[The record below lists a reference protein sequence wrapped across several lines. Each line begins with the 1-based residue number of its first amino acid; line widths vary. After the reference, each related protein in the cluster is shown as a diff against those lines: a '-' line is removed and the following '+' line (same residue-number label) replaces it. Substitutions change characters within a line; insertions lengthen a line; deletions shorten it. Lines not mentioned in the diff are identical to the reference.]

1 MDGSE
6 REKKSTMNPS
16 RIEQAIDEIYNYV
29 EDCKPS
35 KLYPSKVVVD
45 REQLYDLLDELRLRA
60 PEEIKRYQKII
71 TNRDGILNEAQ
82 QRAEDMLSQAQ
93 QQTAQILDQSE
104 IVQTAYQRAE
114 DIMRQANEEAQR
126 LVDAAQNES
135 EQMRKAALVYTN
147 DLLSEAQLHIE
158 ESLKEIDNKSRML
171 TSALKNSIQ
180 VMRSN
185 KEELMSQLEPEKA
198 TKKAAVE
205 TTKQEPELL
214 EPEPQRQEEFDVP
227 EKAFLKGA
235 EQ

>member
-1 MDGSE
+1 MS
-6 REKKSTMNPS
+6 S
-16 RIEQAIDEIYNYV
+16 RMEQIIEEIEEYV
-29 EDCKPS
+29 DHCKPAPLS
-35 KLYPSKVVVD
+35 SGKILVNKEELMELIS
-45 REQLYDLLDELRLRA
+45 ELRSKT

-158 ESLKEIDNKSRML
+158 ESLKEIDNKSCML

>member
-1 MDGSE
+1 
-6 REKKSTMNPS
+6 MNPS

-45 REQLYDLLDELRLRA
+45 REQLYDLLDELRLCA

-135 EQMRKAALVYTN
+135 EQMRRASLLYTN
-147 DLLSEAQLHIE
+147 DLLSEAQAHVEEALHD
-158 ESLKEIDNKSRML
+158 IDNKSRML
-171 TSALKNSIQ
+171 SSALKNSIQ
-180 VMRSN
+180 LMKSN
-185 KEELMSQLEPEKA
+185 KEELQSQLEPQKNMKA
-198 TKKAAVE
+198 LE
-205 TTKQEPELL
+205 EPSKGMAEQL
-214 EPEPQRQEEFDVP
+214 EPEPQRQEDFEVP
-227 EKAFLKGA
+227 EN
-235 EQ
+235 

>member
-1 MDGSE
+1 
-6 REKKSTMNPS
+6 MNPS

-45 REQLYDLLDELRLRA
+45 REQLYDLLDELRLCA

-82 QRAEDMLSQAQ
+82 QRAESMLSQAQ

-135 EQMRKAALVYTN
+135 EQMRRASLLYTN
-147 DLLSEAQLHIE
+147 DLLSEAQAHVE
-158 ESLKEIDNKSRML
+158 EALRDIDNKSRML
-171 TSALKNSIQ
+171 SSALKNSVQ
-180 VMRSN
+180 LMKSN
-185 KEELMSQLEPEKA
+185 KEELQSQLDPQKKNLSVEEEPKGDVAE
-198 TKKAAVE
+198 
-205 TTKQEPELL
+205 QL
-214 EPEPQRQEEFDVP
+214 EPEPQRQEDFEVP
-227 EKAFLKGA
+227 E
-235 EQ
+235 E

>member
-1 MDGSE
+1 
-6 REKKSTMNPS
+6 MNPS

-45 REQLYDLLDELRLRA
+45 REQLYDLLDELRLCA

-82 QRAEDMLSQAQ
+82 QRAESMLSQAQ

-135 EQMRKAALVYTN
+135 EQMRRASLLYTN
-147 DLLSEAQLHIE
+147 DLLSEAQAHVE
-158 ESLKEIDNKSRML
+158 EALRDIDNKSRML
-171 TSALKNSIQ
+171 SSALKNSVQ
-180 VMRSN
+180 LMKSN
-185 KEELMSQLEPEKA
+185 KEELQSQLDPQ
-198 TKKAAVE
+198 KKNLSVE
-205 TTKQEPELL
+205 EGPKGDVAEQL
-214 EPEPQRQEEFDVP
+214 EPEPQRQEDFEVP
-227 EKAFLKGA
+227 E
-235 EQ
+235 E

>member
-1 MDGSE
+1 
-6 REKKSTMNPS
+6 MNPS

-45 REQLYDLLDELRLRA
+45 REQLYDLLDELRLCA

-126 LVDAAQNES
+126 LVDTAQAEC
-135 EQMRKAALVYTN
+135 EQMRKAALMYTN
-147 DLLSEAQLHIE
+147 DLLSEAQSHVE
-158 ESLKEIDNKSRML
+158 ESLREIDNKSRML
-171 TSALKNSIQ
+171 SSALKNSVQ
-180 VMRSN
+180 LMKSN
-185 KEELMSQLEPEKA
+185 REELMGQLNPQKAGQTAAAEEPEKQ
-198 TKKAAVE
+198 AVE
-205 TTKQEPELL
+205 QLEVEPG
-214 EPEPQRQEEFDVP
+214 RQEDFDVP
-227 EKAFLKGA
+227 EDAFLKKA
-235 EQ
+235 DE

>member
-1 MDGSE
+1 
-6 REKKSTMNPS
+6 MNPS

-29 EDCKPS
+29 EECKPS

-45 REQLYDLLDELRLRA
+45 REQLYDLLDELRLCA

-126 LVDAAQNES
+126 LVDTAQAECD
-135 EQMRKAALVYTN
+135 QMRKAALMYTN
-147 DLLSEAQLHIE
+147 DLLSEAQSHIE
-158 ESLKEIDNKSRML
+158 ESFREIDNKSRML
-171 TSALKNSIQ
+171 TSALKNSVQ
-180 VMRSN
+180 LMKSN
-185 KEELMSQLEPEKA
+185 REELMVQLNPKKAEQAAAAEEPES
-198 TKKAAVE
+198 TAVE
-205 TTKQEPELL
+205 QPEAEAGKQDD
-214 EPEPQRQEEFDVP
+214 FDVP
-227 EKAFLKGA
+227 EDAFLEKA
-235 EQ
+235 HE

>member
-1 MDGSE
+1 
-6 REKKSTMNPS
+6 MNPS

-29 EDCKPS
+29 EECKPS

-45 REQLYDLLDELRLRA
+45 REQLYDLLDELRLCA

-126 LVDAAQNES
+126 LVDTAQAECD
-135 EQMRKAALVYTN
+135 QMRKAALMYTN
-147 DLLSEAQLHIE
+147 DLLSEAQSHIE
-158 ESLKEIDNKSRML
+158 ESFREIDNKSRML
-171 TSALKNSIQ
+171 TSALKNSVQ
-180 VMRSN
+180 LMKSN
-185 KEELMSQLEPEKA
+185 REELMVQLNPKKAEQAAAAEEPES
-198 TKKAAVE
+198 TAVE
-205 TTKQEPELL
+205 QPEAEAGKQDN
-214 EPEPQRQEEFDVP
+214 FDVP
-227 EKAFLKGA
+227 EDAFLEKA
-235 EQ
+235 HE